1 MPTKPVI
8 AKYKSE
14 MPETIKA
21 LMTIIARSGYT
32 LGSVDN
38 ENGLIA
44 FETGKS
50 MSSWAGQSM
59 SALISEDGDGS
70 VEIIISGTMKPAG
83 FPKHVYD
90 WGEAGKIAKSIFLEL
105 DQVLGKGSFVEE
117 GDSGACFVATAV
129 YGDYDHPQV
138 RKLRHFRDATLNRFM
153 AGRLFIRIYY
163 TIGPSLSVIPAKSVK
178 AKSLIRFLLDL
189 F

>member
-1 MPTKPVI
+1 MAKPV
-8 AKYKSE
+8 ASRYTSK

-21 LMTIIARSGYT
+21 LMTVIARLGYT
-32 LGSVDN
+32 LGTVDK

-59 SALISEDGDGS
+59 SVLVIETDNES
-70 VEIIISGTMKPAG
+70 VEITIGGTMKAHG
-83 FPKHVYD
+83 DQLQVYD
-90 WGEAGKIAKSIFLEL
+90 WGEASKIAKNIFLEL
-105 DQVLGKGSFVEE
+105 DKVLGKGSFLQE

-138 RKLRHFRDATLNRFM
+138 KKLRLFRDITLSRSI
-153 AGRLFIRIYY
+153 AGRLFIQIYY
-163 TIGPSLSVIPAKSVK
+163 TVGPSLAFIPLKSLR
-178 AKSLIRFLLDL
+178 ARSLIRSFLDL